1 MIKLAKEID
10 TETLASIIRQGI
22 LKGSITLYGN
32 QYLQVIVILFNKYP
46 NLISFKDSGN
56 TLVDFKVKREF
67 YDVLKKEDPDLYK
80 YLVDPYLI
88 MDDLKVDL
96 SKVIVDCLNEIVR
109 ILREFNKTY
118 DLVKFLEIVDEQ
130 LITNAYDQFEMIKQG
145 NGNFV
150 SLVVERFFCDVIEK
164 LEQDSSS
171 IIETV
176 KQTFLQ
182 LIYDNIAEIKLYTE
196 RNYYVTSRSV
206 IGTCIVYKIYAAIN
220 NAKDTFKPFVVV
232 PYDVSE
238 SDFVSYALQ
247 TLRHTGNFGIAV
259 KILDTSFVVV
269 VPSNRLDVVKC

>member
-22 LKGSITLYGN
+22 LKGSITLYGH
-32 QYLQVIVILFNKYP
+32 QYLQIIVILFNRYP
-46 NLISFKDSGN
+46 NLISFNDSGN

-88 MDDLKVDL
+88 MEDLKVDL
-96 SKVIVDCLNEIVR
+96 SKVIVDCLNEIVH
-109 ILREFNKTY
+109 ILRQFNKTY

-130 LITNAYDQFEMIKQG
+130 LITNAYDQFKMIKQG

-196 RNYYVTSRSV
+196 RNYHVTLHSV
-206 IGTCIVYKIYAAIN
+206 LGTGIAYKIYNAVN
-220 NAKDTFKPFVVV
+220 NAKDTFKSFEVV

-247 TLRHTGNFGIAV
+247 TLQHTGNFGIAV
-259 KILDTSFVVV
+259 KILDTAFVV
-269 VPSNRLDVVKC
+269 VPSNRLDIVKC